1 MLCLIFQV
9 EMHLLGY
16 TLGITIKVVRPS
28 HVGQPDFIAS
38 YPEDMPSGTPVIT
51 LVAEDDRHY
60 NILS

>member
-16 TLGITIKVVRPS
+16 TLGITIKVV